1 MVVEESKL
9 AGRRRSPA
17 VGCVWLWLLVTAE
30 TRPGPGEGV
39 VKVRCSENS
48 EARVSEGYLK
58 GQRRQITL
66 SVGHMY

>member
-9 AGRRRSPA
+9 EGRRCSPA
-17 VGCVWLWLLVTAE
+17 VVGCMWLWLLVTAE

-58 GQRRQITL
+58 GQEDRLR
-66 SVGHMY
+66 YP